1 MKFIVTP
8 EIFEKLPNLYVGVV
22 VAKEVDNSQDY
33 PKINELLN
41 KYMNF
46 SQERFDGVNV
56 KENGKLFP
64 IAKLLEKLV
73 LILIVILVLPKLCL
87 NVYQKEK
94 IYRILIHLLI

>member
-33 PKINELLN
+33 SKINELLN

-46 SQERFDGVNV
+46 SHQSNCRS
-56 KENGKLFP
+56 K
-64 IAKLLEKLV
+64 
-73 LILIVILVLPKLCL
+73 
-87 NVYQKEK
+87 
-94 IYRILIHLLI
+94 